1 MRPPAEKTVGRSIIE
16 NDNGQHV
23 FCVLAAFFLIVAFF
37 DVIIA
42 LTKKSRVV
50 SLYEAIHSAESVREG
65 GRFMTL
71 SDKLYKILIKGDSW
85 KTILGGFWVTIQ
97 ISLFALLLGTVV
109 GALLCLLR
117 TRKNPIAKGFAS
129 VYIAIMRGTPV
140 LMLLL
145 LLYYGIFARAGLTPI
160 TVAVLTFALNVS
172 AHVAELLRSAL
183 EAADKG
189 QAEAARTLG
198 FSAWSTFRLVTLPQ
212 VLRIAKPVYQSTIV
226 NLIQWTSVV
235 GYVTITDLT
244 RVINNTASR
253 TMQPLLTIII
263 GMLIYLA
270 LSYIIFGLFALSDK
284 IKAKRRGAAV

>member
-1 MRPPAEKTVGRSIIE
+1 
-16 NDNGQHV
+16 
-23 FCVLAAFFLIVAFF
+23 
-37 DVIIA
+37 
-42 LTKKSRVV
+42 
-50 SLYEAIHSAESVREG
+50 
-65 GRFMTL
+65 MTL
-71 SDKLYKILIKGDSW
+71 PDKLYKILIQGGSW
-85 KTILGGFWVTIQ
+85 KTILGGLWVTVQ
-97 ISLFALLLGTVV
+97 ISALALLIGTILGAVI
-109 GALLCLLR
+109 CLLR
-117 TRKNPIAKGFAS
+117 TRKNPIARGLAS
-129 VYIAIMRGTPV
+129 LYIAILRGSPV

-145 LLYYGIFARAGLTPI
+145 LLYYGVLARTGLTPVM
-160 TVAVLTFALNVS
+160 VAVTTFALNVS
-172 AHVAELLRSAL
+172 AHVAELLRAAL
-183 EAADKG
+183 EAADHG

-270 LSYIIFGLFALSDK
+270 LSYIVFGLFALSDR
-284 IKAKRRGAAV
+284 IRAKRRGAAA

>member
-1 MRPPAEKTVGRSIIE
+1 M
-16 NDNGQHV
+16 
-23 FCVLAAFFLIVAFF
+23 
-37 DVIIA
+37 
-42 LTKKSRVV
+42 
-50 SLYEAIHSAESVREG
+50 
-65 GRFMTL
+65 
-71 SDKLYKILIKGDSW
+71 SDKLYVILIKGGSW
-85 KTILGGFWVTIQ
+85 KTILGGLWVTIR
-97 ISLFALLLGTVV
+97 ISAFALLLGTAL
-109 GALLCLLR
+109 GAIICLLR
-117 TRKNPIAKGFAS
+117 TRKNPLVRGIASA
-129 VYIAIMRGTPV
+129 YIAVLRGTPV

-145 LLYYGIFARAGLTPI
+145 LLYYGVFARAGLKPV
-160 TVAVLTFALNVS
+160 TVAVVTFALNVS

-183 EAADKG
+183 GAADKG

-253 TMQPLLTIII
+253 TMQPLLTISI

-270 LSYIIFGLFALSDK
+270 LSYIVFGLFALSDR
-284 IKAKRRGAAV
+284 IKQRKRGEAA

>member
-1 MRPPAEKTVGRSIIE
+1 
-16 NDNGQHV
+16 
-23 FCVLAAFFLIVAFF
+23 
-37 DVIIA
+37 
-42 LTKKSRVV
+42 
-50 SLYEAIHSAESVREG
+50 
-65 GRFMTL
+65 MTL
-71 SDKLYKILIKGDSW
+71 SDKLDKILIQGGSW
-85 KTILGGFWVTIQ
+85 KTILGGLWVTIQ
-97 ISLFALLLGTVV
+97 ISALALLIGTLL
-109 GALLCLLR
+109 GALICLLR
-117 TRKNPIAKGFAS
+117 TRKNPIARGFAS
-129 VYIAIMRGTPV
+129 VYIAVLRGTPV

-145 LLYYGIFARAGLTPI
+145 LLYYGVFARAGLAPVM
-160 TVAVLTFALNVS
+160 VAVITFALNVS

-183 EAADKG
+183 EAADRG

-198 FSAWSTFRLVTLPQ
+198 FSAWDTFRLITLPQ

-270 LSYIIFGLFALSDK
+270 LSYLIFGIFALSDR
-284 IKAKRRGAAV
+284 IEAKRRGAAA

>member
-1 MRPPAEKTVGRSIIE
+1 
-16 NDNGQHV
+16 
-23 FCVLAAFFLIVAFF
+23 
-37 DVIIA
+37 
-42 LTKKSRVV
+42 
-50 SLYEAIHSAESVREG
+50 
-65 GRFMTL
+65 MTL

-85 KTILGGFWVTIQ
+85 KTILGGLGVTIQ
-97 ISLFALLLGTVV
+97 ISLFALLLGTVL
-109 GALLCLLR
+109 GSLLCLLR
-117 TRKNPIAKGFAS
+117 TRKNPLAKGFAS

-183 EAADKG
+183 EAADRG

-270 LSYIIFGLFALSDK
+270 LSYIIFGIFALSDK
-284 IKAKRRGAAV
+284 IKAKRREAAA